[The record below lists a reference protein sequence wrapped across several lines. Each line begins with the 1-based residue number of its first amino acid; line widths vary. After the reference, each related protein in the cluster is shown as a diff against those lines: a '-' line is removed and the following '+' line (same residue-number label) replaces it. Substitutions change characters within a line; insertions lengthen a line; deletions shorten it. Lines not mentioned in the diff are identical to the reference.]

1 MPAAPRNGR
10 HNICMTTAALAYGNE
25 VPARAG
31 WHHVVSA
38 PGPKTAAHTG
48 AVTVWRTLVLTLL
61 MLLTVA
67 GSAWAETR
75 TRLLGTWP
83 AGTQVELARGQAFYL
98 HLAYDSDEPVELTV
112 RPLWRGA
119 PAEAGVSLARMH
131 QGRGETLLS
140 FFLLRPTAQVDE
152 VRIVLNEGR
161 GRAAPQQVVWQG
173 LVHSSTGDDST
184 ASPAKPAWLE
194 QMLEQQEAERLQ
206 AQAQRRPPRQPAR
219 QTWMGMGVTL
229 TLATALVSGLVTP
242 AWGLWRWRG
251 RWRLAAL
258 VPALAMVLVVLR
270 MWLGPALGLPVRNQ
284 WQAEL
289 VLAGLLCTLAMALLW
304 LLRQRLGAGTATD

>member
-1 MPAAPRNGR
+1 MTSVMHPRRNEVSGLTRAAPLLR
-10 HNICMTTAALAYGNE
+10 ALM
-25 VPARAG
+25 
-31 WHHVVSA
+31 
-38 PGPKTAAHTG
+38 
-48 AVTVWRTLVLTLL
+48 LTLL
-61 MLLTVA
+61 GWLMLA
-67 GSAWAETR
+67 GSSWAETQVQ
-75 TRLLGTWP
+75 LLDTWP
-83 AGTQVELARGQAFYL
+83 AGTQVELVRGQAFYL
-98 HLAYDSDEPVELTV
+98 RLAYDSDEPVELAV
-112 RPLWRGA
+112 RPLWRGV
-119 PAEAGVSLARMH
+119 PAEVGVSLARMR
-131 QGRGETLLS
+131 QGRGEALLS

-161 GRAAPQQVVWQG
+161 GRDASQQVVWQG

-194 QMLEQQEAERLQ
+194 QMLEQQAAERQQ

-219 QTWMGMGVTL
+219 RTWLSMGVTL
-229 TLATALVSGLVTP
+229 GLATALVSGLIAP

-304 LLRQRLGAGTATD
+304 LLRRRLGAGTATG